1 MTKTDNDCNT
11 YTLRMLCTEAL
22 RIRRRGSLPSVQRLL
37 KDYKDEITD
46 TFKCLSWLKL
56 VEPRSDSGFGYMATP
71 KLFEL
76 LVTKMESSCEVSGIE
91 KWISLMSNEVFNK
104 EWNQL
109 SNHVCRVLMYLG
121 LVELN
126 EWESHMA
133 VTRQFNKL
141 HARNKKL
148 ANR

>member
-1 MTKTDNDCNT
+1 
-11 YTLRMLCTEAL
+11 
-22 RIRRRGSLPSVQRLL
+22 VQRLL

-104 EWNQL
+104 EVESAEQSCL
-109 SNHVCRVLMYLG
+109 QSAYVSRSCR
-121 LVELN
+121 
-126 EWESHMA
+126 A
-133 VTRQFNKL
+133 
-141 HARNKKL
+141 
-148 ANR
+148 